1 MPFTLG
7 CKIKNSII
15 KFGQFVRHQWQQ
27 KGLPQLQ
34 LSSKVF
40 HKPNVEYISRLE
52 RGVAG
57 GITFATPDKIMVALG
72 SELEFRKFEIY
83 TPDLHKKAIRF

>member
-1 MPFTLG
+1 LG

-52 RGVAG
+52 RGVAV
-57 GITFATPDKIMVALG
+57 GITFTTADKIMLTLD
-72 SELEFRKFEIY
+72 SEMEFESFKPEYIS
-83 TPDLHKKAIRF
+83 